1 MKKIPLK
8 NYLIVLILSV
18 ATVFLTFYFAN
29 NYKKNKIVQKINFL
43 SEIKQNELNSY
54 ISERS
59 DVIIFMTYIDNDD
72 LIKNL
77 KKYLKENELK
87 SEFVYI
93 DLNEV
98 NNNFYNEFYVNYVNE
113 ASNKSFE
120 IKNSTLVFIENGT
133 INSYINNIK
142 YIEQVKN
149 FFESNELIDD

>member
-142 YIEQVKN
+142 YIEQVKS